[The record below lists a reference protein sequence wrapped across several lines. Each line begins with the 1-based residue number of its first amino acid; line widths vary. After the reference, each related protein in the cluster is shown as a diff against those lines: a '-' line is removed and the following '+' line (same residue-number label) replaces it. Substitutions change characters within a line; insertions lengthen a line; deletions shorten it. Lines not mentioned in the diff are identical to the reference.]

1 MPVSRPDL
9 GVGVAGE
16 TEPALAFT
24 GADLAVGAGGEFVPA
39 PSLRVVRAPG
49 VLAVVIGSGGCE
61 DAGGA
66 DEVGAVLDREPGRDA
81 VAVGVADTQQ
91 APGAFGRPSADGPE
105 DLRGDPPEAGVFDD
119 AISGGNDHGAHDRG
133 LATGA
138 DPEDA
143 AFLPV
148 ASGPLDCRDRRA
160 DCGPVQLPDVNGR
173 VRPRVHHEEP
183 GVICST
189 RWK

>member
-39 PSLRVVRAPG
+39 PSLRVVLAAARADDDR
-49 VLAVVIGSGGCE
+49 E
-61 DAGGA
+61 DA
-66 DEVGAVLDREPGRDA
+66 VGAVLDREPGRDA